1 MALLSSFSKFR
12 DTGLLILRAGL
23 GICFIM
29 HGYPKLAGGE
39 QMWTMVGGAMSSMH
53 IDFGH
58 TIWGLLAAVA
68 ETLGG
73 LLLILGFLFR
83 PACIFL
89 TITMIVASV
98 AHLTKG
104 EGFNGASHAIELAVV
119 TFSLLFI
126 GPGKYSADKK

>member
-1 MALLSSFSKFR
+1 MALLSSLSKYR
-12 DTGLLILRAGL
+12 DTGLLILRVGL

-39 QMWTMVGGAMSSMH
+39 QMWGKVGGAMSMLH

-58 TIWGLLAAVA
+58 SLWGLLAAVA

-83 PACIFL
+83 PACVFL
-89 TITMIVASV
+89 TITMIVAAA

-104 EGFNGASHAIELAVV
+104 EGFNGASHAMELAII